1 MNETRYQIEAFNT
14 AFESENRIHDDGI
27 AQKFGFEG
35 GLVPG
40 VDDYAYMTRAA
51 VIVFGPE
58 FLSRGH
64 ISCRFDK
71 PVYDGE
77 TIDIVGTPGAG
88 DALDIRIEARGMT
101 VCTATAHMPAGAAPS
116 APPAAEFATRPMPSH
131 DGRPKADET
140 TLAQG
145 TVLGTISE
153 TVDAP
158 SHAQYLGDVREVHPL
173 YAESSLVHP
182 GFLLRRANTIL
193 RDTVRLGPWIH
204 VGSAIQF
211 HSTMAVGQSLETR
224 GRVADLFDRKGHG
237 FVDLDILMLADGDRA
252 VASVRHTAIYEPRQI
267 RAA

>member
-1 MNETRYQIEAFNT
+1 MNEIRYQVEAFNT

-51 VIVFGPE
+51 VICFGPE
-58 FLSRGH
+58 FLGQGH

-77 TIDIVGTPGAG
+77 TIDVVGMEAADGS
-88 DALDIRIEARGMT
+88 LDIRIEARGST
-101 VCTATAHMPAGAAPS
+101 VCTATARMPSDTAP
-116 APPAAEFATRPMPSH
+116 ATPAAADFATRPMPSH
-131 DGRPKADET
+131 DARPTADAT
-140 TLAQG
+140 TLASG
-145 TVLGTISE
+145 TVLGTIRE
-153 TVDAP
+153 TVDAT
-158 SHAQYLGDVREVHPL
+158 SHTKYLGDVREVHPL
-173 YAESSLVHP
+173 YAESNLVHP

-204 VGSAIQF
+204 VGSTIQF
-211 HSTMAVGQSLETR
+211 HDTMTVGQTLETR
-224 GRVADLFDRKGHG
+224 GRVVDLFDRKGHG
-237 FVDLDILMLADGDRA
+237 FVDLDVLMLADGDRA